1 MAAAIAIIA
10 NSVGWYIAEGGRQ
23 PWIVFGLQKTS
34 EAVSPNL
41 TSSDVWLTMVGFTL
55 IYLVLAIAALWI
67 AVGFIKKTHIA
78 FDEGRKA

>member
-1 MAAAIAIIA
+1 MDCLW
-10 NSVGWYIAEGGRQ
+10 S
-23 PWIVFGLQKTS
+23 PKTS